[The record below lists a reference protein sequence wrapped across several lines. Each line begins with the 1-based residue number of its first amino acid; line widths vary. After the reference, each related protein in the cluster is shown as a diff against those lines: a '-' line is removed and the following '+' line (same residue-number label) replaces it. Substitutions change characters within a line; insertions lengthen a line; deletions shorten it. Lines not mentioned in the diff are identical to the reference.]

1 MFLISVLLN
10 LEGTKYLFGD
20 VTLTRTVPIC
30 GVLPHSISFLWMQ
43 RTLKEEVEIS
53 IELELELDQED
64 EDNED
69 D

>member
-1 MFLISVLLN
+1 MCVSIGWVKMISTSRIRSIYTNGMSMSLM
-10 LEGTKYLFGD
+10 
-20 VTLTRTVPIC
+20 PH
-30 GVLPHSISFLWMQ
+30 HSISFLWMQ

-53 IELELELDQED
+53 IELELELDQDD